1 MDCRELFLSPIRCW
15 TSVRGFHNTDP
26 FHRNP
31 ANPSLRELKNAVLL
45 GEIMGLSMTTVQRML
60 GASLVASL
68 GVWFLQGAVMDA
80 VLTFIALSALTG
92 AVWALSERETTFAYL
107 NLNGSGPWTMLTV
120 LATVVV
126 FAQVSI
132 SIWAFPTVGAYILS
146 LSFIGS
152 FWVTG
157 YMIQPSGA

>member
-1 MDCRELFLSPIRCW
+1 MNSPESYPNPTRCW
-15 TSVRGFHNTDP
+15 TSVRGFHNTAL
-26 FHRNP
+26 FHHHL
-31 ANPSLRELKNAVLL
+31 ASPSLRELKNAVPL
-45 GEIMGLSMTTVQRML
+45 GENMGLSMTTVQRML

-107 NLNGSGPWTMLTV
+107 NLNGSGPWNMLAV

-152 FWVTG
+152 FWLTG